1 MHFTF
6 FLHLAYFF
14 CFLEQNFHMMKHLL
28 FYFFFSGDKI
38 FTLYEEL
45 QTSDVPAHVMDH
57 FQDLISALVTDVKK
71 IEQKNKLLEERFQK

>member
-6 FLHLAYFF
+6 FFAFGLFF
-14 CFLEQNFHMMKHLL
+14 LL
-28 FYFFFSGDKI
+28 SRAEFSHDETCILFEFFSGDKI

>member
-1 MHFTF
+1 MYFTF
-6 FLHLAYFF
+6 SLHLAYFF
-14 CFLEQNFHMMKHLL
+14 CFLEQNFSHDETFIVLL
-28 FYFFFSGDKI
+28 FFSGDKI

>member
-1 MHFTF
+1 M
-6 FLHLAYFF
+6 
-14 CFLEQNFHMMKHLL
+14 FHI
-28 FYFFFSGDKI
+28 FSGDKI

-45 QTSDVPAHVMDH
+45 QTSDVPPHVMDH